1 MTKFK
6 TAYNAF
12 FSNTIFNFTSD
23 KHMSQYLKYNNN
35 PTFQFDKKIKA
46 MTNITYRNKR
56 YAYILTCKYPEYR
69 KIKSIKHL

>member
-1 MTKFK
+1 
-6 TAYNAF
+6 
-12 FSNTIFNFTSD
+12 
-23 KHMSQYLKYNNN
+23 MSQYLKYNNN